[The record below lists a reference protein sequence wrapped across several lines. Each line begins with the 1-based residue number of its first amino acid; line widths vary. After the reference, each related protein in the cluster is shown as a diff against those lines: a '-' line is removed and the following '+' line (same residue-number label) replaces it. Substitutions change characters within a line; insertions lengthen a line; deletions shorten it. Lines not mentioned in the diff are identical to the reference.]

1 MRPVAAIVAK
11 DIAIEYKNKEAFTS
25 MLLFGLLVVVVFT
38 FAFEDRTAKPS
49 RRECCGWLT
58 RLQEFLG

>member
-38 FAFEDRTAKPS
+38 FAFEGSDRKALAPGRPGCRAAS
-49 RRECCGWLT
+49 A
-58 RLQEFLG
+58 F